1 MSSSKPSIASLQTQ
15 VTDLQ
20 AQVAEI
26 PVLKAQVAALTAR
39 LDALSPG
46 AAPAEAPAKGKGK
59 RAAKPKKEKNPDA
72 PKRAPTAFFAFNAS
86 ERAKSPDEKLTASV
100 LSERWKLL
108 SKEQQDAYK
117 PVAASEAAASAS
129 ETE

>member
-15 VTDLQ
+15 VTELQ
-20 AQVAEI
+20 QQRADDHALI
-26 PVLKAQVAALTAR
+26 LALKAQVDT
-39 LDALSPG
+39 LSPPA
-46 AAPAEAPAKGKGK
+46 AAPAEAPAKSKGK

-86 ERAKSPDEKLTASV
+86 ERAKSPDEKLTASI

-117 PVAASEAAASAS
+117 PAAASEAAASAS
-129 ETE
+129 EAE

>member
-15 VTDLQ
+15 VTELQ
-20 AQVAEI
+20 QQRADDHALI
-26 PVLKAQVAALTAR
+26 LALTAR
-39 LDALSPG
+39 LDALSPA
-46 AAPAEAPAKGKGK
+46 AAPAEAPAKGKRG
-59 RAAKPKKEKNPDA
+59 AAKKEKKPRDPDA

-86 ERAKSPDEKLTASV
+86 ERAKSPDEKLTASI

-117 PVAASEAAASAS
+117 PAAASEA
-129 ETE
+129 E

>member
-39 LDALSPG
+39 LDALSPS
-46 AAPAEAPAKGKGK
+46 AAPAEAPAKGKRG
-59 RAAKPKKEKNPDA
+59 AAKKEKKPKDPDA
-72 PKRAPTAFFAFNAS
+72 PKRAPTAFFAFNAA
-86 ERAKSPDEKLTASV
+86 ERAKSPGETLTATV
-100 LSERWKLL
+100 LGDRWKLL
-108 SKEQQDAYK
+108 TKEQKDAYK
-117 PVAASEAAASAS
+117 PVAVSEAAASAS
-129 ETE
+129 EAE

>member
-26 PVLKAQVAALTAR
+26 PVLKAQVAALMAR

-59 RAAKPKKEKNPDA
+59 RAAKKEKKPKDPDA
-72 PKRAPTAFFAFNAS
+72 PKRAPTAFFAFNAA
-86 ERAKSPDEKLTASV
+86 ERAKSPGETLTATV

-108 SKEQQDAYK
+108 TKEQKDAYK
-117 PVAASEAAASAS
+117 PVASEAAASEA
-129 ETE
+129 E

>member
-15 VTDLQ
+15 VTELQ
-20 AQVAEI
+20 QQRADDHALI
-26 PVLKAQVAALTAR
+26 LALKAQVDT
-39 LDALSPG
+39 LSPPA
-46 AAPAEAPAKGKGK
+46 AAPAEAPAKSKGK

-117 PVAASEAAASAS
+117 PAAASEAAASAS
-129 ETE
+129 EAE

>member
-15 VTDLQ
+15 VTELQ
-20 AQVAEI
+20 QQRAEDHALI
-26 PVLKAQVAALTAR
+26 LALKAQVDT
-39 LDALSPG
+39 LSPPA
-46 AAPAEAPAKGKGK
+46 AAPAEAPAKSKGK

-86 ERAKSPDEKLTASV
+86 ERAKSPDEKLTASI

-117 PVAASEAAASAS
+117 PAAASEAAASAS
-129 ETE
+129 EAE

>member
-15 VTDLQ
+15 VTELQ
-20 AQVAEI
+20 QQRADDHALI
-26 PVLKAQVAALTAR
+26 LALKAQVE
-39 LDALSPG
+39 ALSPPA

-117 PVAASEAAASAS
+117 PAAASEAAASAS
-129 ETE
+129 EAE

>member
-15 VTDLQ
+15 VTELQ
-20 AQVAEI
+20 QQRAEDHALI
-26 PVLKAQVAALTAR
+26 LALKAQ
-39 LDALSPG
+39 LDALSPPA
-46 AAPAEAPAKGKGK
+46 AAPAEAPTKGK
-59 RAAKPKKEKNPDA
+59 RAKKEKKPRDPDA

-117 PVAASEAAASAS
+117 PASASEAAASAS
-129 ETE
+129 EAE